1 MRLNNDLQGKVESAL
16 LNDQRTRDAII
27 EVDNNNGIV
36 TLSGVVKS
44 AEIVSAAEEV
54 AGQPDGVIKV
64 VNLLRVRGE
73 A

>member
-1 MRLNNDLQGKVESAL
+1 MRLYNDLLGEVESAL
-16 LNDQRTRDAII
+16 MNDHRTRDAII

-36 TLSGVVKS
+36 MLSGVVKS

-54 AGQPDGVIKV
+54 ASQPDGVIKV
-64 VNLLRVRGE
+64 VNLIRVSDG

>member
-1 MRLNNDLQGKVESAL
+1 MKLYNDLLGEVEGAL
-16 LNDQRTRDAII
+16 MNDPRTRDAII

-54 AGQPDGVIKV
+54 ASQPDGVIKV
-64 VNLLRVRGE
+64 VNLLQVKDQM
-73 A
+73 